1 MMAEVVVDVLND
13 ALGVKEKFGPEA
25 PPDCR
30 AIEVGASRLN
40 GNVAQAFRV
49 FGRPPR
55 TSACD
60 CERTMDPG
68 LTQKLYLMSDDS
80 LLGKIKAPDN
90 RLKQLLAD
98 KSKDDEALEELFLAT
113 LSRVPTEKERDKFA
127 GYRATHKDRRAA
139 FADALWALVNT
150 KEFILN
156 H

>member
-13 ALGVKEKFGPEA
+13 AVGVKEKFGPEA
-25 PPDCR
+25 PPDAR

-40 GNVAQAFRV
+40 GAVGLAFRV

-55 TSACD
+55 TTTCD
-60 CERTMDPG
+60 CERAGDPG
-68 LTQKLYLMSDDS
+68 LSQKLYLMADDS
-80 LLGKIKAPDN
+80 LNAKIKAGDN

-98 KSKDDEALEELFLAT
+98 KKDDDEALDELTLAT
-113 LSRVPTEKERDKFA
+113 LSRPPTDKE
-127 GYRATHKDRRAA
+127 RAA
-139 FADALWALVNT
+139 FAEYRKKKKDRREAFSDLLWALVNT